1 MNFAGKHS
9 RCSESIIFKVSAFWE
24 ICLKTFKN
32 DPKTNP
38 KVDDGK
44 RLDSPSLDVVLGKC
58 GVSKR
63 GGSSRGERAPC
74 RGPAGGWRIYVGEGL
89 GLIFIVFSHLQ
100 VRSSK
105 VLEKV
110 RQK

>member
-1 MNFAGKHS
+1 M
-9 RCSESIIFKVSAFWE
+9 
-24 ICLKTFKN
+24 FKN
-32 DPKTNP
+32 NPKTDPKM
-38 KVDDGK
+38 DDGK
-44 RLDSPSLDVVLGKC
+44 RLDSPSLDVVSGKC

-63 GGSSRGERAPC
+63 GGSSRGERAPGS
-74 RGPAGGWRIYVGEGL
+74 GPGGGWRIYVGQGL
-89 GLIFIVFSHLQ
+89 GLIFTVFSHLQ

>member
-1 MNFAGKHS
+1 MGS
-9 RCSESIIFKVSAFWE
+9 IFKVSA
-24 ICLKTFKN
+24 IGKISLKTFKN

-44 RLDSPSLDVVLGKC
+44 RLDSPSLDVVSGKC

-63 GGSSRGERAPC
+63 GGSSRGERAPNW
-74 RGPAGGWRIYVGEGL
+74 GPGGSWRIPPGRGL
-89 GLIFIVFSHLQ
+89 GLIFSVFSHLQ